1 MVTVNELES
10 QNIASIWILLPTCRY
25 ILRYLN
31 ASRPMN
37 LQNDFFYILLQVHK
51 SSKSRQKKTPRRCHT
66 TATKI
71 CWQHQVT
78 RFGNLEITSEPQSEL
93 KTAIVYAPTLSLW
106 SKNELILRR
115 IMRKVCGHGL
125 KDGTIWLKKVF
136 TIISISCSFYY
147 YLCSPLIVKYLGTN
161 CSD

>member
-1 MVTVNELES
+1 MNWKAKILPQFGYFCQRAATFYV
-10 QNIASIWILLPTCRY
+10 IWMRVGQWIFRM
-25 ILRYLN
+25 I
-31 ASRPMN
+31 
-37 LQNDFFYILLQVHK
+37 FFYIFLQVHN